1 MRRFAAWFGALLL
14 GTLPGRYVHSIL
26 VRAVAMLIAACF
38 LSFLALDLLV
48 ADESPSGQGRLWQG
62 LVVLAIALVVRAVY
76 ELWEL
81 DGWLAGAT
89 VFGAMFAGM
98 AAGAWS
104 NLPGDPSLLE
114 RMWGFVAVAVVA
126 GIIAGWR
133 VGVAVRDHERH
144 SEQGPG

>member
-26 VRAVAMLIAACF
+26 LRAAAMLIAAC
-38 LSFLALDLLV
+38 LLVYLALLLA
-48 ADESPSGQGRLWQG
+48 ADPQGRLWQG

-89 VFGAMFAGM
+89 VFGATFAGM

-133 VGVAVRDHERH
+133 VHVAIRDHERH